1 MSAVATGGKP
11 GHQVAVQLTFPEVFE
26 NVYASFRLPRR
37 DLPQAPAYEP
47 VVPMGD
53 DFQARWHNLQ
63 REEANRR
70 VMNGV
75 MDTRRAQIRANVSHA
90 GYWKMP
96 KAVLGQRKY
105 ANASFGAAGFGGF
118 LYSAR
123 DEPEELRGGVLRTA
137 EGQQFGRS
145 RLTDRIAQ
153 LNAIEAEK
161 AKMDM
166 MTVAQTSSVPMEVSQ
181 GLPDTAGTTA
191 MIEFST
197 LRQSIMDVL
206 STGQLERLD
215 VTSVSR
221 FLQLLFRIAPTA
233 NREELEDMIA
243 GFDSINELLG
253 GYEEQLNE
261 GYLESIQG
269 MKKDKTSF
277 FYGIKQLL
285 ERADS
290 YARTMYARSLLSPSE
305 RLALSRNLVK
315 SLGFTSMLT
324 RVKKVSYAP
333 GSSRVGTKGMYIEA
347 DKEGVPFIP
356 AVAGPIGFRKDVGAT
371 GRFTE
376 ETQPW
381 NSVQAYGREARFD
394 PSPRQIWAHRGT
406 AYFGERETADDDSK
420 EDDVPA
426 SALRNP
432 AQPSTRTDE
441 DLPEGREQ
449 RKARRSPRKQPV
461 RRIAL
466 ETPPVR
472 DSRFDVRPLEGLG
485 KPKKGRKT
493 NFVL

>member
-1 MSAVATGGKP
+1 
-11 GHQVAVQLTFPEVFE
+11 
-26 NVYASFRLPRR
+26 
-37 DLPQAPAYEP
+37 
-47 VVPMGD
+47 
-53 DFQARWHNLQ
+53 
-63 REEANRR
+63 
-70 VMNGV
+70 
-75 MDTRRAQIRANVSHA
+75 
-90 GYWKMP
+90 
-96 KAVLGQRKY
+96 
-105 ANASFGAAGFGGF
+105 
-118 LYSAR
+118 
-123 DEPEELRGGVLRTA
+123 
-137 EGQQFGRS
+137 
-145 RLTDRIAQ
+145 
-153 LNAIEAEK
+153 
-161 AKMDM
+161 MDM
-166 MTVAQTSSVPMEVSQ
+166 MSVAQTSAVPMEVSQ

-215 VTSVSR
+215 VSSVSR

-290 YARTMYARSLLSPSE
+290 YTRTMYARSLLSPSE
-305 RLALSRNLVK
+305 RLALSKNLVK
-315 SLGFTSMLT
+315 SLGFTSLLT
-324 RVKKVSYAP
+324 RTKKVSYAP
-333 GSSRVGTKGMYIEA
+333 RSGRRGTKGMYIEA

-356 AVAGPIGFRKDVGAT
+356 AVSEPIGFRKDVGAT

-381 NSVQAYGREARFD
+381 NAVQAYGQEARFD
-394 PSPRQIWAHRGT
+394 IQPRQVWAHRGT

-449 RKARRSPRKQPV
+449 SKARRSPRK
-461 RRIAL
+461 
-466 ETPPVR
+466 R
-472 DSRFDVRPLEGLG
+472 DSRFEVRPKKGL
-485 KPKKGRKT
+485 GRKT